1 MMKLSSPLVF
11 KAIVIVGFLYIFI
24 EAKAIYL
31 PILASIGLSFILYP
45 IVNRLTNIKVYK
57 YKIGKIPAIFI
68 AFLFA
73 IAVIAG
79 LLSIL
84 VIPLVEEIEKLYK
97 NIPYMLVTID
107 QLLDLIKDDVII
119 PIVNSGIYREQS
131 EQIFIMLQQAISK
144 SAVISFNILKNIASL
159 SFSFLSR
166 SIELIVIP
174 VLTFYLLKDWT
185 VIVEWIINLF
195 PLQSQK
201 QVKIIIHQ
209 MGTVISDFLT
219 GQFLLCII
227 IGTISFIGFYQMKIG
242 YPFVLATLAAIAE
255 AIPIIGPILSAVP
268 AIILGLAVS
277 AKLGLKVAIF
287 CFFLQQLENHVIL
300 PRVMGKSINLHPVII
315 IISLL
320 IGGQFLGILG
330 MLLALPV
337 TALFNIFMQH
347 FWIEE
352 EKS

>member
-1 MMKLSSPLVF
+1 
-11 KAIVIVGFLYIFI
+11 
-24 EAKAIYL
+24 
-31 PILASIGLSFILYP
+31 
-45 IVNRLTNIKVYK
+45 
-57 YKIGKIPAIFI
+57 
-68 AFLFA
+68 
-73 IAVIAG
+73 
-79 LLSIL
+79 
-84 VIPLVEEIEKLYK
+84 
-97 NIPYMLVTID
+97 MLVTID
-107 QLLDLIKDDVII
+107 QLLDLIKDNVII

-144 SAVISFNILKNIASL
+144 SAVFSFNLLKNIASL

-166 SIELIVIP
+166 SVELIVIP
-174 VLTFYLLKDWT
+174 VLTFYLLKDWN
-185 VIVEWIINLF
+185 VIVDWVISLF
-195 PLQSQK
+195 SLRSQSQAK
-201 QVKIIIHQ
+201 KIIYE

-227 IGTISFIGFYQMKIG
+227 IGTISFIGFYQMNIG
-242 YPFVLATLAAIAE
+242 YPFVLATLAAMAE

-277 AKLGLKVAIF
+277 TKLGLKVAIF

-300 PRVMGKSINLHPVII
+300 PRVMGKSVNLHPVTI

-320 IGGQFLGILG
+320 IGGQFLGVLG

-337 TALFNIFMQH
+337 TALLNIFMQH

>member
-1 MMKLSSPLVF
+1 MKVSSTLVF
-11 KAIVIVGFLYIFI
+11 KAIVIVSFFYVFM
-24 EAKAIYL
+24 EAKSIYL
-31 PILASIGLSFILYP
+31 PILASVGLSFILYP

-57 YKIGKIPAIFI
+57 LKIGKIPAIFI

-73 IAVIAG
+73 VTIAIG

-84 VIPLVEEIEKLYK
+84 VIPLVEEIEKLYR
-97 NIPYMLVTID
+97 NVPQMLVTID
-107 QLLDLIKDDVII
+107 QLLDLIKDNVII

-144 SAVISFNILKNIASL
+144 SAVFSFNLLKNIASL

-166 SIELIVIP
+166 SVELIVIP
-174 VLTFYLLKDWT
+174 VLTFYLLKDWN
-185 VIVEWIINLF
+185 VIVDWVISLF
-195 PLQSQK
+195 SLRSQSQAK
-201 QVKIIIHQ
+201 KIIYE

-227 IGTISFIGFYQMKIG
+227 IGTISFIGFYQMNIG
-242 YPFVLATLAAIAE
+242 YPFVLATLAAMAE

-277 AKLGLKVAIF
+277 TKLGLKVAIF

-300 PRVMGKSINLHPVII
+300 PRVMGKSVNLHPVII

-320 IGGQFLGILG
+320 IGGQFLGVLG

-337 TALFNIFMQH
+337 TALLNIFMQH